1 MNPDESKKEE
11 RIRGGGGGAR
21 GDEYGSGRVSNYGGH
36 NARLLFP
43 VIAAAAVEAMPM

>member
-1 MNPDESKKEE
+1 MNPDERKKEE
-11 RIRGGGGGAR
+11 RIRGWVGR